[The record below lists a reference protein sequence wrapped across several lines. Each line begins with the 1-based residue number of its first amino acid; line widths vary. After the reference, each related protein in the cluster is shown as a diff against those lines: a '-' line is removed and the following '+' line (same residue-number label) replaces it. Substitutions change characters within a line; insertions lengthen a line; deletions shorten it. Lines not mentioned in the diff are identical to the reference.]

1 MGPSSHPCFTSL
13 ANGVAETNGITCGVV
28 SGEELELDPGL
39 LAAGVPV
46 ETSLFVPVIDPSD
59 EAFGEIFGVGDKAVE
74 IWCIVVVGW
83 ELGCVWR

>member
-1 MGPSSHPCFTSL
+1 M
-13 ANGVAETNGITCGVV
+13 AETNGITCGVV

-39 LAAGVPV
+39 FAAGVPV

-83 ELGCVWR
+83 ELGCAWR

>member
-1 MGPSSHPCFTSL
+1 M
-13 ANGVAETNGITCGVV
+13 AETNGITCGVV

-46 ETSLFVPVIDPSD
+46 EISLFVPVIDPSD

-83 ELGCVWR
+83 ELGCAWR